1 MPPSKAAEFPMV
13 SVRKLRALER
23 RRLWVQFSDG
33 SEGVRDFADITAE
46 GGPMVEPLKSQEYF
60 ARVFVESGVPTWPN
74 GFDVDAI
81 NLYMELRDAGA
92 LTRAAAE

>member
-1 MPPSKAAEFPMV
+1 MAKAEFPMV
-13 SVRKLRALER
+13 GVRKVRALGAHK
-23 RRLWVQFSDG
+23 LWVQFSDG
-33 SEGVRDFADITAE
+33 SEGVRDFSDLIAK
-46 GGPMVEPLKSQEYF
+46 GGPMVEPLKSPEFF

-81 NLYMELRDAGA
+81 NLYMQLRDAGA